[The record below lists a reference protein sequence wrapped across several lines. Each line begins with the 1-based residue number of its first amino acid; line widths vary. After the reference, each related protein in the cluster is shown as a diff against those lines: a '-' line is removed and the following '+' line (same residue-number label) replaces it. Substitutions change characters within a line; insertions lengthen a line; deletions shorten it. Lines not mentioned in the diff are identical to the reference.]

1 MNLLR
6 LWLAVLAFV
15 SLSATA
21 FGRYVFVVPSAGSA
35 NQLLGYTE
43 TGQSM
48 GPAVT
53 TPAAPVDA
61 FSNYGG
67 TAAFVVTNSTNFQM
81 GIVPIVN
88 NQFSGPMTGL
98 TLGSEGFRAKTWRLS
113 PTGGRIAVLAVDP
126 FNDTRGGAYVID
138 ATTGALISWRSI
150 QLFQAGIPQDVA
162 FSNDGETMA
171 VLTHTQ
177 LQFVRVE
184 DGSVLSTY
192 SFSPINLSSQGA
204 YLSVGPNGS
213 FYVSSVFRLFEF
225 AGRAPFGLFGTT
237 EISAWPGRLS
247 FSPDGR
253 YALMIDKRGQPSTF
267 SAIGVDLNTRN
278 QAIGNGA
285 GTPLA
290 GVAIPQTGSTT
301 PVLLDSVQIIN
312 ELQAIGFS
320 SVTGRMYLISYPT
333 MTGTDYTP
341 GGTTVISNITSV
353 AISNEIPGA
362 RTLWYNQLGGLF
374 RVDLTSN
381 TVAPPV
387 VSIAGPTSTNT
398 LPNTDTASLTTLRGY
413 NGGQTVNPGEGLPR
427 PYYVR
432 AFDSFGRP
440 VFNAPVS
447 ISTVPSGISLSGQST
462 ATNALGYAYVSA
474 TAPPTAGQFT
484 VTFNIM
490 GQAINLTSGTGGTG
504 PGGPGGPT
512 DPNPPPTGAGLR
524 KTQGDGAI
532 RQILDA
538 TVPLIIKVRYV
549 GSDGKPVPGK
559 AITWSS
565 PSELQFIYSGAF
577 GSSVTDAD
585 GYAEVGVLLTGTVDI
600 FSPVKLYAATAT
612 SDIGTA
618 TFNIIGYPFSI
629 GSSQATP
636 VAFLTKPD
644 NDQRNFTLKLGEKL
658 PDAIRVAVASSGGST
673 GFIGAP
679 IPGAAVRLI
688 SNNLDPTFGPVL
700 SCEGD
705 YALTAADGVA
715 SCNLVATGKTG
726 NTYFNIDVGWG
737 HQVFSTFFVN
747 VQPGA
752 PVAPVISTG
761 NNQTIRPGE
770 DAPGTLTAIIQDAG
784 GNLLS
789 GQAVNWTVVTP
800 NSLTLFNTISTSD
813 LNGRVSTRV
822 RGGTTAGTY
831 QVRVNLSGTTLSA
844 VFNVTI
850 ENVVTGFNKVSGD
863 NQPTVVI
870 NTAFPS
876 PLVVFVYDQANRPV
890 PNVQVNFA
898 VASGSATVSPA
909 VATTNAQGQAS
920 VTVTAGS
927 QAGPI
932 TVRATLQN
940 FTPITWSLNSRLPGP
955 VLTTQSFTNF
965 ATGEVGVVP
974 GSLVL
979 ITGPGIAPN
988 LRGERNANLLT
999 AQLPYDIDG
1008 VTVEFRWAGRSA
1020 FAPIMRIA
1028 NINGVETALIQAP
1041 YELAGAS
1048 TADVR
1053 VVSGGDILVTGV
1065 QVRAVGP
1072 GILEDTLTGTRAAI
1086 AIRSD
1091 GLRVTP
1097 STPARRGEI
1106 IRLYVIGLGQT
1117 TPAAETNRVGMI
1129 DQKILA
1135 AISVGL
1141 DDRGI
1146 TPISAHMAENLFAI
1160 YEVVFRV
1167 PADATLGNNRPLGL
1181 VIEPTPGQQVYANA
1195 STLVISAQ

>member
-15 SLSATA
+15 SLSSTA
-21 FGRYVFVVPSAGSA
+21 LGRYVFVVPSAGSA

-67 TAAFVVTNSTNFQM
+67 TAAFVITNSTNFQL
-81 GIVPIVN
+81 GIVPIAN
-88 NQFSGPMTGL
+88 NQFAGPMTGVS
-98 TLGSEGFRAKTWRLS
+98 LGSEGFRAKAWRLS

-126 FNDTRGGAYVID
+126 FNDTRGGAYVLD
-138 ATTGALISWRSI
+138 ATTGALISWRSV
-150 QLFQAGIPQDVA
+150 QLFQAGVPQDVA

-184 DGSVLSTY
+184 DGSVMSTY

-225 AGRAPFGLFGTT
+225 GGRAPFGLFGTT
-237 EISAWPGRLS
+237 EVSAWPGRLS

-253 YALMIDKRGQPSTF
+253 YGLMIDKRGQPSTF
-267 SAIGVDLNTRN
+267 SAVGVDLFTRN
-278 QAIGNGA
+278 STIGNGA

-312 ELQAIGFS
+312 DLQAIGFS

-333 MTGTDYTP
+333 MTVTDYTP
-341 GGTTVISNITSV
+341 GSTAVISSVTSV
-353 AISNEIPGA
+353 AISSEIPGA

-374 RVDLTSN
+374 RVDLTTN
-381 TVAPPV
+381 TVSPPV
-387 VSIAGPTSTNT
+387 VSISGPTSTGT
-398 LPNTDTASLTTLRGY
+398 LPNTDTTSLTTLRGY
-413 NGGQTVNPGEGLPR
+413 NGGQAVNPGEALAR

-432 AFDSFGRP
+432 ATDSFGRP
-440 VFNAPVS
+440 VFNAPVT
-447 ISTVPSGISLSGQST
+447 ISTNPSGIALSGQST
-462 ATNALGYAYVSA
+462 ATNAQGYAYVSVI
-474 TAPPTAGQFT
+474 APPTAGQFT
-484 VTFNIM
+484 VTFNIQ
-490 GQAINLTSGTGGTG
+490 GQSISLTSGSGSGGGGGGGGGTE
-504 PGGPGGPT
+504 
-512 DPNPPPTGAGLR
+512 PPPTGAGLR

-538 TVPLIIKVRYV
+538 TVPLLLKVRYV
-549 GSDGKPVPGK
+549 GSDGKPVAGK
-559 AITWSS
+559 TITWAT
-565 PSELQFIYSGAF
+565 PSEMQFIYSGAF

-585 GYAEVGVLLTGTVDI
+585 GFAEVGVLLLGVVDI
-600 FSPVKLYAATAT
+600 FNPVKNYVATAT

-618 TFNIIGYPFSI
+618 TFNVIGYPFSI
-629 GSSQATP
+629 GSSSASP
-636 VAFLTKPD
+636 LAFITKPD
-644 NDQRNFTLKLGEKL
+644 GDLRNFTLKLGERL

-688 SNNLDPTFGPVL
+688 SNNLDPNFGPVI

-705 YALTAADGVA
+705 YVTTAADGVA
-715 SCNLVATGKTG
+715 SCNLAATGKVG

-747 VQPGA
+747 VTPGA
-752 PVAPVISTG
+752 PVAPVIATG
-761 NNQTIRPGE
+761 NNQQVRPGE

-789 GQAVNWTVVTP
+789 GQAVTWEVVPP

-831 QVRVNLSGTTLSA
+831 QVKLTIAGTSLSTT
-844 VFNVTI
+844 FNVSVI
-850 ENVVTGFNKVSGD
+850 NVVTGFNKVSGD
-863 NQPTVVI
+863 NQPTVVT
-870 NTAFPS
+870 NTNFPS
-876 PLVVFVYDQANRPV
+876 PLVVFVYDQANRAV

-920 VTVTAGS
+920 VTVTAGA

-932 TVRATLQN
+932 TIRATLQN
-940 FTPITWSLNSRLPGP
+940 FAPITWTLNSRLPGP

-988 LRGERNANLLT
+988 VRGERNANLLT
-999 AQLPYDIDG
+999 AQLPYDIEG

-1020 FAPIMRIA
+1020 FAPIMRVA

-1048 TADVR
+1048 STDVR
-1053 VVSGGDILVTGV
+1053 IVSGGDALVTGV

-1072 GILEDTLTGTRAAI
+1072 GILEDTLGGARAAI

-1106 IRLYVIGLGQT
+1106 VRIYVIGLGQT
-1117 TPAAETNRVGMI
+1117 TPTAETNRVGMI
-1129 DQKILA
+1129 DQKITA

-1146 TPISAHMAENLFAI
+1146 TPISAHMAENLFAV

-1167 PADATLGNNRPLGL
+1167 PADASLGNNRPLGL
-1181 VIEPTPGQQVYANA
+1181 VIEPTPGQQFYANA
-1195 STLVISAQ
+1195 STLHISAQ

>member
-6 LWLAVLAFV
+6 LWLAVLALVTFP
-15 SLSATA
+15 ATA

-53 TPAAPVDA
+53 TPAAPVEA

-67 TAAFVVTNSTNFQM
+67 TAAFVVTTSTNFQM
-81 GIVPIVN
+81 GIVQIVN
-88 NQFSGPMTGL
+88 NQFSGPMVGL
-98 TLGSEGFRAKTWRLS
+98 SLGSEGFRAKTWRLS

-126 FNDTRGGAYVID
+126 FNPNTRGAAYVLD
-138 ATTGALISWRSI
+138 ANTGALISWRSV
-150 QLFQAGIPQDVA
+150 QLFQQGVPQDVA
-162 FSNDGETMA
+162 FSNDGETLA

-192 SFSPINLSSQGA
+192 TFSPINLSSDGA

-225 AGRAPFGLFGTT
+225 AGRAPFNLFGIS
-237 EISAWPGRLS
+237 EISAWPGRLT

-253 YALMIDKRGQPSTF
+253 YGLMIDKRGQPATF
-267 SAIGVDLNTRN
+267 SAVGVDLNTRN
-278 QAIGNGA
+278 PAIGNGA

-333 MTGTDYTP
+333 MTVTDYTP
-341 GGTTVISNITSV
+341 GGTAVVSNVTSV

-362 RTLWYNQLGGLF
+362 RTLWYNQMGGLY
-374 RVDLTSN
+374 RVDLTTN
-381 TVAPPV
+381 TVSPGIP
-387 VSIAGPTSTNT
+387 SIAGPTTTAT
-398 LPNTDTASLTTLRGY
+398 LPNTDTTSLTTLRGY
-413 NGGQTVNPGEGLPR
+413 NGGQTVNPGEPLPR

-440 VFNAPVS
+440 VFNAPVT
-447 ISTVPSGISLSGQST
+447 ITTTPSGIALSGQST
-462 ATNALGYAYVSA
+462 ATNALGYAYVNA
-474 TAPPTAGQFT
+474 IAPPTAGLFT

-490 GQAINLTSGTGGTG
+490 GQTISLTSGSGSGGGGGGGGGTE
-504 PGGPGGPT
+504 
-512 DPNPPPTGAGLR
+512 PPPTGAGLR

-538 TVPLIIKVRYV
+538 TVPLVLKVRAV
-549 GSDGKPVPGK
+549 GADGKPIAGK
-559 AITWSS
+559 VITWAS

-585 GYAEVGVLLTGTVDI
+585 GYAEVGVLLTGVVDI
-600 FSPVKLYAATAT
+600 FSPVRNYVATAT
-612 SDIGTA
+612 SDLGTA

-629 GSSQATP
+629 GSSSASP
-636 VAFLTKPD
+636 LAFITKPD
-644 NDQRNFTLKLGEKL
+644 GDQRNFTLRLGEKL
-658 PDAIRVAVASSGGST
+658 PDAIRVAVASSGGTT

-679 IPGAAVRLI
+679 IPGAAVRLL
-688 SNNLDPTFGPVL
+688 SNNTDPNLGPVI

-705 YALTAADGVA
+705 YVSTAADGVA

-726 NTYFNIDVGWG
+726 ATYFNIDVGWG

-752 PVAPVISTG
+752 PVAPVISSG
-761 NNQTIRPGE
+761 NNQQVRPGE
-770 DAPGTLTAIIQDAG
+770 DAPQSLVAIIQDAG

-789 GQAVNWTVVTP
+789 GQQVTWEVVTP

-822 RGGTTAGTY
+822 RGGNTAGSY
-831 QVRVNLSGTTLSA
+831 QVKVTIAGTTLSA
-844 VFNVTI
+844 TFNVSVV
-850 ENVVTGFNKVSGD
+850 NVVTGFSKVSGD

-870 NTAFPS
+870 NTAFPN
-876 PLVVFVYDQANRPV
+876 PLVVFVYDQANRGV

-920 VTVTAGS
+920 VTVTAGP

-932 TVRATLQN
+932 TVQATLQN

-955 VLTTQSFTNF
+955 VLTAQSFTNF

-988 LRGERNANLLT
+988 VKGERNANLLT
-999 AQLPYDIDG
+999 AQLPYEIEG

-1020 FAPIMRIA
+1020 FAPIMTVS

-1048 TADVR
+1048 TTDVR
-1053 VVSGGDILVTGV
+1053 VVSGGDVLVTGV
-1065 QVRAVGP
+1065 QVRPVGP
-1072 GILEDTLTGTRAAI
+1072 GILEDTLGGTRAAI

-1117 TPAAETNRVGMI
+1117 TPTAETNRVGMI
-1129 DQKILA
+1129 DQKVIA
-1135 AISVGL
+1135 AVSVGL

-1146 TPISAHMAENLFAI
+1146 TPISAHMAENLFAV

-1167 PADATLGNNRPLGL
+1167 PADATVGNNRPLGL
-1181 VIEPTPGQQVYANA
+1181 VMEPAPGQQFYANS
-1195 STLVISAQ
+1195 STLHISAQ